1 MAFQAFALE
10 NMLHAHRVTALDVV
24 RLQDALAHDGPVTVD
39 EAELLFT
46 LEQSVNDKHHT
57 WKDLFIDAI
66 TIHAINDVA
75 PDGYLTA
82 HKADWLIRYA
92 APQGRIPTRNT
103 FALLSSIVAGARWI
117 PERLIATLFDEVYCA
132 IATGNG
138 PLRNGFNVPP
148 GVIIARD
155 CDIVRHILYS
165 AGGKD
170 TPAISRVEA
179 EALLAIDSVS
189 AQGPALAAWNE
200 LFCKAL
206 GDAVLVAS
214 GWAGPDREV
223 TVCPEA
229 TPLDQAQLLAAVQR
243 GFARYRPLMP
253 EERAIAALQRQRVA
267 IITGEDVRVTTAD
280 WLASAIVRSETP
292 SAARRMLLSAL
303 SDSSEKLAPEFQAIV
318 AGVERAIRA
327 A

>member
-10 NMLHAHRVTALDVV
+10 NLLRAHRVTALDVV
-24 RLQDALAHDGPVTVD
+24 RLQDALCHDGPVTVD
-39 EAELLFT
+39 EAELLFAV
-46 LEQSVNDKHHT
+46 EQSINDKHHS

-103 FALLSSIVAGARWI
+103 YALLTSIVAGARWV
-117 PERLIATLFDEVYCA
+117 PERLVATLFDEVYCA

-138 PLRNGFNVPP
+138 PLRAGFNVPP

-155 CDIVRHILYS
+155 CDVVRHILYS

-179 EALLAIDSVS
+179 EALLAIDTVS
-189 AQGPALAAWNE
+189 AGGPSLAAWDE
-200 LFCKAL
+200 LFSKAL

-229 TPLDQAQLLAAVQR
+229 SPLDQAQLLDALRR
-243 GFARYRPLMP
+243 GFARYRPLQP
-253 EERAIAALQRQRVA
+253 EERAIAALQRQRVS
-267 IITGEDVRVTTAD
+267 IITGEDVRTTTAD
-280 WLASAIVRSETP
+280 WLAAAIARPEQP
-292 SAARRMLLSAL
+292 SAARRMLLGAL
-303 SDSSEKLAPEFQAIV
+303 EGCRERLALELQAVV
-318 AGVERAIRA
+318 AGPAPATRA